1 VRPVILVPEPDALYP
16 LVDKPGILAGADMNG
31 LIPPTRKREIGKRA
45 AAAIQPGTDA
55 RAGRFKK
62 LELNGSA
69 SLALDDNGT

>member
-1 VRPVILVPEPDALYP
+1 
-16 LVDKPGILAGADMNG
+16 MNG

-55 RAGRFKK
+55 GAGGFKK